1 MHSLKSLYAIMA
13 KFESMSEREFNN
25 KNNNNER
32 KLDAAQQDQD
42 NVGAAASNP
51 NTNGPSENVRE
62 AAAKAEDKSEDS
74 REPA

>member
-1 MHSLKSLYAIMA
+1 
-13 KFESMSEREFNN
+13 MSEREFNN
-25 KNNNNER
+25 NKNNNNNNER
-32 KLDAAQQDQD
+32 KLDDAQQDQD

-51 NTNGPSENVRE
+51 NTSGPAENVRE